1 MGFAEGELQIV
12 FQTLMEKILS
22 EKLSAKCPFNF
33 IIMEKGG
40 YVCDFVEC
48 ENLVGL
54 ESIILR
60 K

>member
-22 EKLSAKCPFNF
+22 EKLSAKCPFNS